1 MIKYIF
7 KILFLILF
15 FTLYNSAFAEVLK
28 KLEIVGNERI
38 SNETIKV
45 YGEIELNKNYKNDDI
60 NDIIKKLYNTNF
72 FSNISTNFKN
82 GILTINVKEN
92 PIIYSIIIKGEETKK
107 YQEQNTKLI
116 SLKEKSSFIENFVKS
131 DIEMIK
137 RFYKSLGYYSVNVE
151 AEKETVDMASNTL
164 NLIFDVKKGERSHI
178 RKIYFIGDKKIKSK
192 RLRDV
197 ITSEEAKFWKFLS
210 RNIYL
215 NTERIELDKR
225 LLKNFYLGRGFYD
238 VQVVSTSAEITDDN
252 SIDLTFSINAG
263 KRYRFKKFST
273 DIDPVFDKSIFSD
286 LKIIF
291 EKYAGDYYSPFSI
304 KKILENIDEII
315 DNNQL
320 QFVQHR
326 VKETPSKDG
335 VDVEF
340 KIFESAKVQ
349 IERININGNTV
360 TNDSVIRSGLLI
372 DEGDPY
378 SKIKIEKSISSL
390 KAMNIF
396 NKVNYEILDGSEQGL
411 KNINISIEEKPTGE
425 ISAGAGY
432 GTEGGVVAFSIKENN
447 YIGKGLKVSANAEVS
462 NQSVRGGLNI
472 VNPNYNYSGNKV
484 FGGFSSKKT
493 DRPESGYE
501 NTIVNLNLGTEFE
514 QYKNIFLAPDLNFTV
529 DDLTVDS
536 SASDSLKKQAGDF
549 TDLTFGY
556 VITKDERNRKF
567 MPTDG
572 SVVSFRQNLPLMSDS
587 ESILNSIRYRQYHS
601 FSENVI
607 GAFKFYGA
615 AINTLGDEDVRL
627 SKRLHLGRNVLRG
640 FETRKVGPKD
650 GADYV
655 GGNYATAINF
665 EAALPNLLPE
675 GTETDISVFV
685 DLGNIWHVDYSSDVE
700 DSNKIRSS
708 IGVATNMYTPIG
720 PLSFVLAQN
729 LSKADSD
736 QTQSFNF
743 QIGTSF

>member
-1 MIKYIF
+1 MRKKIIKLLFYIF
-7 KILFLILF
+7 FV
-15 FTLYNSAFAEVLK
+15 LYSNNTFAEVLK
-28 KLEIVGNERI
+28 KLEINGNERI

-45 YGEIELNKNYKNDDI
+45 YGEIELNKDYQNEDV
-60 NDIIKKLYNTNF
+60 NDIIKRLYNTNF
-72 FSNISTNFKN
+72 FSNISTKFNN
-82 GILTINVKEN
+82 GVLIIDVKEN
-92 PIIYSIIIKGEETKK
+92 PIIYSIIIKGEQTKK
-107 YQEQNTKLI
+107 YKEQILKLI

-137 RFYKSLGYYSVNVE
+137 RFYKSLGFYSVSVE
-151 AEKETVDMASNTL
+151 AEKETIDLASNTL
-164 NLIFDVKKGERSHI
+164 NLIFDVSKGERSQI
-178 RKIYFIGDKKIKSK
+178 QKIYFIGDKKIKSK

-225 LLKNFYLGRGFYD
+225 LLKNFYLGRGYYD
-238 VQVVSTSAEITDDN
+238 VQVVSTSAEITDDK
-252 SIDLTFSINAG
+252 SIELTFSINAG

-273 DIDPVFDKSIFSD
+273 DIDPVFDKLIFAD
-286 LKIIF
+286 LKRVF
-291 EKYAGDYYSPFSI
+291 DKYAGDYYSPFSI

-326 VKETPSKDG
+326 VKETPSEDG

-360 TNDSVIRSGLLI
+360 TNDSVIRSSLLI

-378 SKIKIEKSISSL
+378 SKIKIEKSISNL
-390 KAMNIF
+390 KAKNIF
-396 NKVNYEILDGSEQGL
+396 NRVNYEILDGSDVGL

-447 YIGKGLKVSANAEVS
+447 YLGKGLKVSANAEVS
-462 NQSVRGGLNI
+462 SQSVRGGINI

-493 DRPESGYE
+493 DRPASGYE
-501 NTIVNLNLGTEFE
+501 NTLVNFNFGTEFE
-514 QYKNIFLAPDLNFTV
+514 QYKNIFLAPDLNLTF

-536 SASDSLKKQAGDF
+536 SASDSLKKQAGTF

-556 VITKDERNRKF
+556 AITKDERNRKF

-572 SVVSFRQNLPLMSDS
+572 SVISFKQNVPILSDS

-601 FSENVI
+601 FSENII

-627 SKRLHLGRNVLRG
+627 SKRLHLNRNVLRG

-650 GADYV
+650 GADYI

-675 GTETDISVFV
+675 GTETDISVFM
-685 DLGNIWHVDYSSDVE
+685 DLGNIWHVDYSSEVD

-708 IGVATNMYTPIG
+708 IGVATNMYTPVG

-729 LSKADSD
+729 LSKSETD

>member
-1 MIKYIF
+1 MRKKIIKLLFYIF
-7 KILFLILF
+7 FV
-15 FTLYNSAFAEVLK
+15 LYSNNTFAEVLK
-28 KLEIVGNERI
+28 KLEINGNERI

-45 YGEIELNKNYKNDDI
+45 YGEIELNKDYQNEDV
-60 NDIIKKLYNTNF
+60 NDIIKRLYNTNF
-72 FSNISTNFKN
+72 FSNISTKFNN
-82 GILTINVKEN
+82 GVLIIDVKEN
-92 PIIYSIIIKGEETKK
+92 PIIYSIIIKGEKTKK
-107 YQEQNTKLI
+107 YKEQILKLI

-137 RFYKSLGYYSVNVE
+137 RFYKSLGFYSVSVE
-151 AEKETVDMASNTL
+151 AEKETIDLASNTL
-164 NLIFDVKKGERSHI
+164 NLIFDVSKGERSQI
-178 RKIYFIGDKKIKSK
+178 QKIYFIGDKKIKSK

-225 LLKNFYLGRGFYD
+225 LLKNFYLGRGYYD
-238 VQVVSTSAEITDDN
+238 VQVVSTSAEITDDK
-252 SIDLTFSINAG
+252 SIELTFSINAG

-273 DIDPVFDKSIFSD
+273 DIDPVFDKLIFAD
-286 LKIIF
+286 LKKVF
-291 EKYAGDYYSPFSI
+291 DKYAGDYYSPFSI

-326 VKETPSKDG
+326 VKETPSEDG

-360 TNDSVIRSGLLI
+360 TNDSVIRSSLLI

-378 SKIKIEKSISSL
+378 SKIKIEKSISNL
-390 KAMNIF
+390 KAKNIF
-396 NKVNYEILDGSEQGL
+396 NRVNYEILDGSDVGL

-447 YIGKGLKVSANAEVS
+447 YLGKGLKVSANAEVS
-462 NQSVRGGLNI
+462 SQSVRGGINI
-472 VNPNYNYSGNKV
+472 VNPNYNSSGNKV

-493 DRPESGYE
+493 DRPDSGYE
-501 NTIVNLNLGTEFE
+501 NTLVNFNFGTEFE
-514 QYKNIFLAPDLNFTV
+514 QYKNIFLAPDLNLTF

-536 SASDSLKKQAGDF
+536 SASDSLKKQAGTF

-572 SVVSFRQNLPLMSDS
+572 SVISFKQNVPILSDS

-601 FSENVI
+601 FSENII

-627 SKRLHLGRNVLRG
+627 SKRLHLNRNVLRG

-650 GADYV
+650 GADYI

-675 GTETDISVFV
+675 GTETDISVFM
-685 DLGNIWHVDYSSDVE
+685 DLGNIWHVDYSSEVD

-708 IGVATNMYTPIG
+708 IGVATNMYTPVG

-729 LSKADSD
+729 LSKSETD

>member
-107 YQEQNTKLI
+107 YQEQITKLI

-238 VQVVSTSAEITDDN
+238 VQVVSTSAEITDEN

>member
-1 MIKYIF
+1 
-7 KILFLILF
+7 
-15 FTLYNSAFAEVLK
+15 
-28 KLEIVGNERI
+28 
-38 SNETIKV
+38 
-45 YGEIELNKNYKNDDI
+45 
-60 NDIIKKLYNTNF
+60 
-72 FSNISTNFKN
+72 
-82 GILTINVKEN
+82 
-92 PIIYSIIIKGEETKK
+92 
-107 YQEQNTKLI
+107 
-116 SLKEKSSFIENFVKS
+116 
-131 DIEMIK
+131 MIK

-536 SASDSLKKQAGDF
+536 SASESLKKQAGSF

-655 GGNYATAINF
+655 GGNYATAINL
-665 EAALPNLLPE
+665 EARLPNLLPE

>member
-1 MIKYIF
+1 MIKYIL
-7 KILFLILF
+7 KILFFISF
-15 FTLYNSAFAEVLK
+15 FTLYNSAYAEVLK

-82 GILTINVKEN
+82 GILTVNVKEN

-107 YQEQNTKLI
+107 YQEQITKLI
-116 SLKEKSSFIENFVKS
+116 ALKEKSSFIENFVKS

-137 RFYKSLGYYSVNVE
+137 RFYKSLGYYSINVE
-151 AEKETVDMASNTL
+151 AEKETVDIANNTL

-238 VQVVSTSAEITDDN
+238 VQVVSTSAEITDEN

-286 LKIIF
+286 LKITF

-536 SASDSLKKQAGDF
+536 SASESLKKQAGSF

-655 GGNYATAINF
+655 GGNYATAINL

-708 IGVATNMYTPIG
+708 LGVATNMYTPIG

>member
-1 MIKYIF
+1 M
-7 KILFLILF
+7 
-15 FTLYNSAFAEVLK
+15 
-28 KLEIVGNERI
+28 
-38 SNETIKV
+38 
-45 YGEIELNKNYKNDDI
+45 
-60 NDIIKKLYNTNF
+60 IKKL
-72 FSNISTNFKN
+72 K
-82 GILTINVKEN
+82 VK
-92 PIIYSIIIKGEETKK
+92 
-107 YQEQNTKLI
+107 
-116 SLKEKSSFIENFVKS
+116 
-131 DIEMIK
+131 D
-137 RFYKSLGYYSVNVE
+137 
-151 AEKETVDMASNTL
+151 
-164 NLIFDVKKGERSHI
+164 
-178 RKIYFIGDKKIKSK
+178 
-192 RLRDV
+192 LRDV

-238 VQVVSTSAEITDDN
+238 VQVVSTSAEITDEN

-484 FGGFSSKKT
+484 FGGFSSKK
-493 DRPESGYE
+493 
-501 NTIVNLNLGTEFE
+501 N
-514 QYKNIFLAPDLNFTV
+514 
-529 DDLTVDS
+529 
-536 SASDSLKKQAGDF
+536 
-549 TDLTFGY
+549 
-556 VITKDERNRKF
+556 
-567 MPTDG
+567 
-572 SVVSFRQNLPLMSDS
+572 
-587 ESILNSIRYRQYHS
+587 
-601 FSENVI
+601 
-607 GAFKFYGA
+607 
-615 AINTLGDEDVRL
+615 
-627 SKRLHLGRNVLRG
+627 
-640 FETRKVGPKD
+640 
-650 GADYV
+650 
-655 GGNYATAINF
+655 
-665 EAALPNLLPE
+665 
-675 GTETDISVFV
+675 
-685 DLGNIWHVDYSSDVE
+685 
-700 DSNKIRSS
+700 
-708 IGVATNMYTPIG
+708 
-720 PLSFVLAQN
+720 
-729 LSKADSD
+729 
-736 QTQSFNF
+736 
-743 QIGTSF
+743 